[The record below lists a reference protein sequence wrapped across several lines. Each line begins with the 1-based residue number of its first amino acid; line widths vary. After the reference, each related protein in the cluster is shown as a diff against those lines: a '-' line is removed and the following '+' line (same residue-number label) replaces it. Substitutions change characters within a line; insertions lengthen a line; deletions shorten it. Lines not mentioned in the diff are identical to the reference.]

1 MVNINKFLDEY
12 RKDTIVNYFDD
23 CVIIGLPFFHYGH
36 DESIAIRIDEK
47 EDGLVLSDCH
57 TTEDYLEAQGVE
69 LADFGERLE
78 KIIKRFGLVHDGNV
92 FRKIVPSPVE
102 NSFKRYLGYFIQALS
117 IIANIDL

>member
-1 MVNINKFLDEY
+1 MIDIDKFLDEY
-12 RKDTIVNYFDD
+12 RNSMIVNYCDD

-36 DESIAIRIDEK
+36 DEGIAIRLDEK
-47 EDGLVLSDCH
+47 DGGLVLSDCH
-57 TTEDYLEAQGVE
+57 TTEDYLDAQGIE

-92 FRKIVPSPVE
+92 FRKKVPGPVD

-117 IIANIDL
+117 IIANIDI